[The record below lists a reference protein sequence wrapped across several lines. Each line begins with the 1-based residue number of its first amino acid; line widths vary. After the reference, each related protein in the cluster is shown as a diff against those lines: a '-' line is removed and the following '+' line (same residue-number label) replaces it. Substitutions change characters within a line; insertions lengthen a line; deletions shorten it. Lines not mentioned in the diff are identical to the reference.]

1 MASSSRGAL
10 KTAVRAV
17 LLPYVIIRRY
27 YQSVA
32 NNPSVAVRDEFD
44 LEHGVETSVRVHPT
58 DLNIA
63 SPNWI
68 HASPYFP
75 TPSCFLAEAFSGLD
89 VRFEDFTFVDLGS
102 GKGRVLLMASEF
114 TFRRIIGVE
123 FSPELH
129 TLAER
134 NIASYKGT
142 RQKCRDI
149 TSLCMD
155 FAEFEF
161 PDEPLFLFLYNP
173 ASKDLTRVLARNLL
187 RSLEK
192 RERKVWILYVTPHD
206 VFDSEQML
214 QKVKTGE
221 CSGHPYC
228 LYTNAQTSWI
238 VAA

>member
-1 MASSSRGAL
+1 MVYLAGERTFWQLPDCILFSARYL
-10 KTAVRAV
+10 ILAVTGNTV
-17 LLPYVIIRRY
+17 GVRRKENERY
-27 YQSVA
+27 
-32 NNPSVAVRDEFD
+32 
-44 LEHGVETSVRVHPT
+44 G
-58 DLNIA
+58 
-63 SPNWI
+63 
-68 HASPYFP
+68 
-75 TPSCFLAEAFSGLD
+75 
-89 VRFEDFTFVDLGS
+89 
-102 GKGRVLLMASEF
+102 
-114 TFRRIIGVE
+114 E
-123 FSPELH
+123 FSRELH
-129 TLAER
+129 TVAQR

-155 FAEFEF
+155 FTEFEF

-192 RERKVWILYVTPHD
+192 RERKIWILYVTPQD

-228 LYTNAQTSWI
+228 LYTNAKTGWM